1 MELGKKIKIAL
12 DETRMLVM
20 GVQILIGFQF
30 SGMFQPAYGRLPM
43 SSRDLGLLA
52 MLLQI
57 MTLALLIFPSLHHRL
72 VEDGNDSDEFH
83 ALIGRIATIAL
94 APFALSLGIDV
105 YLAGER
111 IGGMGWG
118 VAAGIAL
125 GTLAIMGWYGLG
137 YWRRRSIG
145 HAERIMAGGQK
156 GRRGGPPT
164 RPKKHPTHNAGAGG
178 MAASARRVPR
188 LLS

>member
-125 GTLAIMGWYGLG
+125 GTLAVMGWYGLG
-137 YWRRRSIG
+137 YWRRRSTG
-145 HAERIMAGGQK
+145 DAGRIMAGGPE
-156 GRRGGPPT
+156 GRAA
-164 RPKKHPTHNAGAGG
+164 RPAPAERNN
-178 MAASARRVPR
+178 PR
-188 LLS
+188 LHPA